1 MEKANEEKYEARARL
16 EKIDDEIAEKNAE
29 IKRLS
34 EELDDIYDMSRQS
47 DNEYEE
53 ILSYWAGTSA
63 YRRMSESNDTRKTL
77 LRKLITNREADLRN
91 AKEERKRLLDEEEDI
106 RFKHKAHEEA

>member
-34 EELDDIYDMSRQS
+34 EELDDIYYIRRKTEQIH
-47 DNEYEE
+47 EE
-53 ILSYWAGTSA
+53 ILEDWKGEDGFKRLY
-63 YRRMSESNDTRKTL
+63 ESSQERNGIISSL
-77 LRKLITNREADLRN
+77 LIRTEEAIEKAETEKKKLISSKDGV
-91 AKEERKRLLDEEEDI
+91 
-106 RFKHKAHEEA
+106 